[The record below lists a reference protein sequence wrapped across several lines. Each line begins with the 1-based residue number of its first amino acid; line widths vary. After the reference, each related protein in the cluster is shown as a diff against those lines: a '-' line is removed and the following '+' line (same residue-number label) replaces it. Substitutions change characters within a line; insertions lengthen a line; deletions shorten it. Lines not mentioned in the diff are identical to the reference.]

1 MENILKVLEVV
12 CLSSDATLPVQVDD
26 SQAGWDLFSAKNC
39 VIFANSQL
47 LVPTDIA
54 IKIPYGCYGRVAP
67 RSGLAV
73 RNRIDIGAGVI
84 DSNYRG
90 NVFVLIINNAS
101 VDFLVS
107 KGMQVAQLIIEKY
120 QVCSL
125 KLVDKLSDTSRGAS
139 GFGSTGYY

>member
-1 MENILKVLEVV
+1 M
-12 CLSSDATLPVQVDD
+12 QVDD
-26 SQAGWDLFSAKNC
+26 SQAGWDLFSANNC
-39 VIFANSQL
+39 VILPNSQL
-47 LVPTDIA
+47 LVPTDMA

-84 DSNYRG
+84 DSDYRG
-90 NVFVLIINNAS
+90 NVYVLMINNAS
-101 VDFLVS
+101 TEFVVCR
-107 KGMQVAQLIIEKY
+107 GMRVAQLIIEKY
-120 QVCSL
+120 QVCCL